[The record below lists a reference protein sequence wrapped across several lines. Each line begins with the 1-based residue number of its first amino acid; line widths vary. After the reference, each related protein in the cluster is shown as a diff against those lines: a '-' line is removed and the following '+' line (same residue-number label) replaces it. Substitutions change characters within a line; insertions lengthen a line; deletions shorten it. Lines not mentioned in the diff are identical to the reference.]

1 MSDQPLGREEITS
14 LLQEV
19 SDELSGSPERRIVVV
34 GGALLAL
41 HGLREAT
48 RDVDSTTAV
57 DAELRGAVAR
67 VAARHGLAPAWLND
81 RARPYLPGTFNEAE
95 CEVLIEGPA
104 LTVLGAPFDQV
115 FLMKLFASRAADAE
129 DIEVLWEHCS
139 FETPEEAADAFHRAY
154 PHLEVDERSSE
165 GANGVLRSLEVHTV
179 SRMDDS

>member
-1 MSDQPLGREEITS
+1 VSDQPLGREDIRS

-19 SDELSGSPERRIVVV
+19 SVELTGNRERRIVVV

-57 DAELRGAVAR
+57 DAELRDAVAR

-81 RARPYLPGTFNEAE
+81 RARPYLPATFSESE
-95 CEVLIEGPA
+95 CDVLIEGPR
-104 LTVLGAPFDQV
+104 LTVLGAPLDQV
-115 FLMKLFASRAADAE
+115 FLMKLYASRAADVD

-139 FETPEEAADAFHRAY
+139 YDTPEEAADAFHLAY
-154 PHLEVDERSSE
+154 PHLEVDEHLADHIRR
-165 GANGVLRSLEVHTV
+165 LI
-179 SRMDDS
+179 

>member
-1 MSDQPLGREEITS
+1 MSDQPLGREDIRS

-19 SDELSGSPERRIVVV
+19 SVELTENRERRIVVV

-41 HGLREAT
+41 YGLREAT

-57 DAELRGAVAR
+57 DAEMRDAVAR

-81 RARPYLPGTFNEAE
+81 RARPYLPATFSEAE
-95 CEVLIEGPA
+95 CDVLIEGPG
-104 LTVLGAPFDQV
+104 LRVLGAPFDQV
-115 FLMKLFASRAADAE
+115 FLMKLFASRAADGE

-154 PHLEVDERSSE
+154 PHLEVDEHLADHIR
-165 GANGVLRSLEVHTV
+165 ALI
-179 SRMDDS
+179 

>member
-1 MSDQPLGREEITS
+1 MRRVCGETGARSVSDQPLRREDITS
-14 LLQEV
+14 LLHEV
-19 SDELSGSPERRIVVV
+19 SEELSGGPARRIVVV

-57 DAELRGAVAR
+57 DAELREAVAR

-81 RARPYLPGTFNEAE
+81 RARPYLPATFDEHE
-95 CEVLIEGPA
+95 CDVLIEGPG

-129 DIEVLWEHCS
+129 DVEVLWEHCS
-139 FETPEEAADAFHRAY
+139 FETPEAAAEAFHLAY
-154 PHLEVDERSSE
+154 PHLEVDEYLADHIR
-165 GANGVLRSLEVHTV
+165 ALI
-179 SRMDDS
+179 